1 MEILVG
7 VFVDLSAIDFAE
19 TKEGGIGAVDDIE
32 ETVDVV
38 AVLDFFHALKLADV
52 QVGTLAHDFRHTEV
66 AFIIGF
72 VAGTRYIN
80 FPL

>member
-1 MEILVG
+1 MEVLVG

-32 ETVDVV
+32 EAVDVV

-52 QVGTLAHDFRHTEV
+52 QIGTLAHDFRHTEV
-66 AFIIGF
+66 AFIVGLMT
-72 VAGTRYIN
+72 GTRHID
-80 FPL
+80 FPF